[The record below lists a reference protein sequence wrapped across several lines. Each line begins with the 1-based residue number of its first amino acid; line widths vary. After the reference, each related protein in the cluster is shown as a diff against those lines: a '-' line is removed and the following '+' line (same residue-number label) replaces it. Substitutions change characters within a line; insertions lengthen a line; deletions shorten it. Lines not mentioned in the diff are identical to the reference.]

1 MECTSL
7 RISVGQGYDVKIGPG
22 LLDECGPLALKA
34 LGKRRAAIISDSSV
48 AELYLARA
56 AASLE
61 KAGFDPCSFVFPAG
75 ESSKNMATLASAL
88 EFMARNCI
96 GRGDCVIALGGGVT
110 GDLAG
115 FAAGCYMR
123 GIPFVQMPT
132 TLLAAVDSS
141 VGGKTAVDLPSGKN
155 LAGLFHQPS
164 LVICDTDCLK
174 TLPEHERLSGLAE
187 AVKTAVLSGD
197 IPQFLEPD
205 GDIDMAEV
213 IAGCVAYKGGVVER
227 DEKEQGERKL
237 LNLGHTVGHGV
248 ELLSGYAIS
257 HGFAVAAGTAIIAR
271 ASARMG
277 WCSVDTARRI
287 VAALSRCGLPTG
299 TEYGPAELA
308 HAALSDKKRAGD
320 SITLVIPSEIGACT
334 LKSVPVRQLE
344 EIIAAGM
351 EEL

>member
-1 MECTSL
+1 M
-7 RISVGQGYDVKIGPG
+7 
-22 LLDECGPLALKA
+22 
-34 LGKRRAAIISDSSV
+34 
-48 AELYLARA
+48 
-56 AASLE
+56 
-61 KAGFDPCSFVFPAG
+61 
-75 ESSKNMATLASAL
+75 
-88 EFMARNCI
+88 
-96 GRGDCVIALGGGVT
+96 
-110 GDLAG
+110 
-115 FAAGCYMR
+115 
-123 GIPFVQMPT
+123 
-132 TLLAAVDSS
+132 
-141 VGGKTAVDLPSGKN
+141 
-155 LAGLFHQPS
+155 
-164 LVICDTDCLK
+164 
-174 TLPEHERLSGLAE
+174 
-187 AVKTAVLSGD
+187 
-197 IPQFLEPD
+197 
-205 GDIDMAEV
+205 
-213 IAGCVAYKGGVVER
+213 AYKGGVVER